1 MIPTRRLRIDLL
13 LILGTTGLVALVLYA
28 RTLTTH
34 EWREWLIRWSGDF
47 LGVNATLILLTGIL
61 ESETI
66 RGQLHHLLPSRR
78 LWILPALLIG
88 GTLYTALIAPQT
100 HRIFYDETIY
110 LSIGQNLAHLNRAQT
125 CHSGGESHGRMVC
138 EQGEYNKQPNGYPFL
153 TSLVFRLFGTSERA
167 AFHLNNLLLGCAAV
181 VVLLLVFPLGGGWQ
195 AGVFAAWMVIL
206 NPQNLHWFNTTAAE
220 PASALTVALAMLAA
234 FHFRRTDST
243 PALTLLTALT
253 AFALHF
259 RPESLLL
266 LPLVAL
272 VALPTA
278 LTRPRRLLAHLLFFV
293 CLTLPLWLHMALF
306 HNHPWGSSGQP
317 FSLSYFF
324 DNLAVNGWHY
334 LDNQA
339 FPPLFTGLAILGLFR
354 PGDRLRERGVI
365 GLWFLLFWG
374 VFLFFYAGS
383 YHYGADIRYALLSAL
398 PLAILAGL
406 GAETLWKEILRH
418 ATPNPAI
425 ATALV
430 TALLWCAH
438 WPFLPLVRATT
449 DEAWAA
455 RADLHYARLLADR
468 LPPDSLVLTH
478 NPNLFQLW
486 GHHAAQL
493 SLAQS
498 NPDHV
503 NRVLFPRYRG
513 GIFLHHNFWCNVPDT
528 LQNSFCDQAYQKFQ
542 TEWIAEYPEKN
553 YRFAL
558 YRLRLKTAPPAPSK
572 PD

>member
-1 MIPTRRLRIDLL
+1 MVDLL
-13 LILGTTGLVALVLYA
+13 LALGVAGLVALVFDA
-28 RTLTTH
+28 RALTPS
-34 EWREWLIRWSGDF
+34 EWREWLTRWSGDF

-66 RGQLHHLLPSRR
+66 LGLLRRLMPGRR

-88 GTLYTALIAPQT
+88 GTLFTALLAPQT

-138 EQGEYNKQPNGYPFL
+138 DRGEYNKQPNGYPFL
-153 TSLVFRLFGTSERA
+153 TSLIFRLFGTSEQA

-181 VVLLLVFPLGGGWQ
+181 VALLLVFPVGGGWQ
-195 AGVFAAWMVIL
+195 AGVFAAWVVIL

-220 PASALTVALAMLAA
+220 PAAALTVALAMLAA
-234 FHFRRTDST
+234 FHFRRTRTT
-243 PALTLLTALT
+243 PALTLLTGLT

-266 LPLVAL
+266 IPLVAL
-272 VALPTA
+272 IALPAA
-278 LTRPRRLLAHLLFFV
+278 LTHPRRLLAHLVLFLF
-293 CLTLPLWLHMALF
+293 LTLPLWLHMALF

-317 FSLSYFF
+317 FSLEYLP

-334 LDNQA
+334 LNNQA
-339 FPPLFTGLAILGLFR
+339 FPLLFTLLAAVGLLR
-354 PGDRLRERGVI
+354 PGPRLREQGMI

-383 YHYGADIRYALLSAL
+383 YHYGADIRYALLSAM
-398 PLAILAGL
+398 PLSILAGL
-406 GAETLWKEILRH
+406 GAETLWKGVLRH
-418 ATPNPAI
+418 ATPNPTI

-430 TALLWCAH
+430 VALLWCAH

-455 RADLHYARLLADR
+455 RADLHDARLMATR

-498 NPDHV
+498 DPDYV

-513 GIFLHHNFWCNVPDT
+513 GIFLHHNFWCNVPDK
-528 LQNSFCDQAYQKFQ
+528 LQNSFCDQAHQQFQ
-542 TEWIAEYPEKN
+542 TELIAEYLEKD

-558 YRLRLKTAPPAPSK
+558 YRLRPKTTPIP
-572 PD
+572 